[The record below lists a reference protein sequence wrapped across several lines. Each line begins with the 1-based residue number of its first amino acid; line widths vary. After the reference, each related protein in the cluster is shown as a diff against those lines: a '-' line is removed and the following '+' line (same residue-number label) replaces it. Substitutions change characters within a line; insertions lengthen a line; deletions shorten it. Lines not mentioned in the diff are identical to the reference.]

1 MDNLQFGTEEYW
13 HACSGYSYKDKDE
26 NLDCKILANL
36 GHLNEEELFLV
47 WNRYNN
53 SSSIIY
59 RIHCLVT
66 LAEYW
71 KLKSDFR
78 KIHSIKGVFEYLIM
92 HSFCFHKQGFLVDCE
107 QKLISRLQEV
117 FVPIDKA
124 LLSRMIEHKLFR
136 IKSVLSLVSLGL
148 LDHFNKD
155 EREILKNFV
164 LNNIHIY
171 FEYSDSFYSLFQYF
185 EKKQDNLFVKEIID
199 CALHYVMSKEGK
211 NYVWGYHQVLENL
224 LVWIH
229 YSSDKDENR
238 NRILLEIRKLSSSI
252 KEQFKGQGI
261 PYGLSSAQ
269 VNEIKNEY
277 SSFDSTLDIFIQTAH
292 RFINCY
298 TYQESPVNRGL
309 SEIFNLTLFDTEYL
323 KISSLGTGIE
333 ELNIRHCKQTIEIYC
348 MFVNGIYLPFLKERK
363 DFAYVLQNLKIF
375 DNQMDELIFQSLS
388 QYLDENHFLFISSI
402 IPLIEAKLRLLLRDV
417 GEADIKQNKN
427 GGFDFRE
434 IGSFFRSRKVQKYL
448 TRSELLVLSMIL
460 DNRAGFNLRN
470 KLAHGLMKPS
480 EFNRYYA
487 DILLMVVI
495 FISCLEF
502 KEMHQE
508 NS

>member
-1 MDNLQFGTEEYW
+1 MDNLQFGTSEYW
-13 HACSGYSYKDKDE
+13 KVCSAHTYRQIPAD
-26 NLDCKILANL
+26 LDGKILANL
-36 GHLNEEELFLV
+36 AHLDESELILV

-78 KIHSIKGVFEYLIM
+78 KIHNIKDIFEYLIM
-92 HSFCFHKQGFLVDCE
+92 HSFCFHKKGFLVDCE
-107 QKLISRLQEV
+107 QKLISRLKGV
-117 FVPIDKA
+117 FGPLDKA
-124 LLSRMIEHKLFR
+124 LLSRMIEHNLFR
-136 IKSVLSLVSLGL
+136 IKSVLSLVNLGF
-148 LDHFNKD
+148 LDQFNQF
-155 EREILKNFV
+155 ERLKLKSYILD
-164 LNNIHIY
+164 NIHIY
-171 FEYSDSFYSLFQYF
+171 FEYSDSFDSVFQFF
-185 EKKQDNLFVKEIID
+185 EKKQDNLFITEIID
-199 CALHYVMSKEGK
+199 TIFNHVMSKEGK
-211 NYVWGYHQVLENL
+211 EYVWNYHQVLENL

-229 YSSDKDENR
+229 YSSDKDENK
-238 NRILLEIRKLSSSI
+238 NRILLEIRKLAFSI

-269 VNEIKNEY
+269 VNAIKNEY

-298 TYQESPVNRGL
+298 TYQDSLARQGL
-309 SEIFNLTLFDTEYL
+309 REIFHLTLFDTEYL

-348 MFVNGIYLPFLKERK
+348 LFVHGIYLPFLKERK
-363 DFAYVLQNLKIF
+363 DFSHVLHNIKIF
-375 DNQMDELIFQSLS
+375 DNHMDKLLFESIS
-388 QYLDENHFLFISSI
+388 QYLDKNYFLFISSI
-402 IPLIEAKLRLLLRDV
+402 VPLIEAKLRLLLRDV

-434 IGSFFRSRKVQKYL
+434 IGAFFRSKKVQRYL

-480 EFNRYYA
+480 EFNGYYA